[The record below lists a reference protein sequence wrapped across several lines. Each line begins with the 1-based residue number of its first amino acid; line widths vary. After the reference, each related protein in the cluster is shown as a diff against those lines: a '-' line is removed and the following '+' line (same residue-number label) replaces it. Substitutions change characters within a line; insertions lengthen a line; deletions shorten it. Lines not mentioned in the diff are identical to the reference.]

1 LIEIGGLVNVF
12 VFNNKVI
19 APKEGQALSK
29 SVIGNILK
37 GLFLPKGMIIVF
49 VFSGVVELLVVPLSP
64 FGGRGDFHTRCAI
77 YNIVNED
84 SGARVQIKV
93 DVG

>member
-1 LIEIGGLVNVF
+1 LNQGIVLIEIGGLVNVF

-37 GLFLPKGMIIVF
+37 GLFLPKCMIIVF
-49 VFSGVVELLVVPLSP
+49 VFPGVVELLVVPLIP
-64 FGGRGDFHTRCAI
+64 FGGQGSLPYSKLHLQYR
-77 YNIVNED
+77 
-84 SGARVQIKV
+84 Q
-93 DVG
+93 